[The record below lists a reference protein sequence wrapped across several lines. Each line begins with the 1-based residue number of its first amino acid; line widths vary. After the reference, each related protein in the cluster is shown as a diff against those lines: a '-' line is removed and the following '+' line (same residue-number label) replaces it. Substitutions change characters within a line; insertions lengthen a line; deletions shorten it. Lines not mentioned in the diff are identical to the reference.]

1 MEYSPRL
8 SGVNTS
14 LAVYYNGNA
23 HNSTIFNNWNFTE
36 PKYWD
41 GESSGFLYNVNTTEL
56 ARSKYYIL
64 GKESL
69 EKVKVKVQSERVV

>member
-1 MEYSPRL
+1 M
-8 SGVNTS
+8 
-14 LAVYYNGNA
+14 AVYYNGNA
-23 HNSTIFNNWNFTE
+23 KNLTMFNNWNFTE

-64 GKESL
+64 GEASL
-69 EKVKVKVQSERVV
+69 EKVRVKARPERVV